1 MHPFVHGIPGGEKE
15 DKHSSARFAQTGQHL
30 PPVKSRKH
38 HVKDDEVDINF
49 HGQVQT
55 FQAIC
60 GNIDDIA
67 GLAES
72 LLRNLAVFTSSSIIR
87 IFIANPF

>member
-1 MHPFVHGIPGGEKE
+1 VHGIAGRKKE
-15 DKHSSARFAQTGQHL
+15 NKHSSARFAQTGQHL

-38 HVKDDEVDINF
+38 HVKNDEVDIDF

-72 LLRNLAVFTSSSIIR
+72 SFEELGSFYFVFDYQDLHCQPI
-87 IFIANPF
+87 